1 MSTSGSHTIKTLH
14 CPNGSVVHVVG
25 TAHFSQ
31 ESIEDVKKTVKKTK
45 PNVVVLELCQN
56 RQVILSHG
64 EEEILREAKTMNM
77 AKVKSVIRRE
87 GVIAGLTQSIF
98 LKFSAELTQKLG
110 MAPGGEFRAGY
121 EEALAINARVV
132 LGDRL
137 IGITFKRALAALSI
151 WQRIRFAFLLLQSL
165 CSDFDITPE
174 EVERLKT
181 QDIVQLFSSELGSQF
196 PSILNVFVSER
207 DQILAYS
214 LMLAANCA
222 QEPYGEPV
230 TVVGVMG
237 IGHLPGIEANWNQ
250 TLDIRDLMVVP
261 QPSPTARIVWKGTGI
276 VFKLGLVSLGIGC
289 AYFIGRKVFS
299 HFRLL

>member
-1 MSTSGSHTIKTLH
+1 MSASGSNTVKTLQ
-14 CPNGSVVHVVG
+14 CPNGSVVHIVG
-25 TAHFSQ
+25 TAHFSR
-31 ESIEDVKKTVKKTK
+31 ESIEDVRKTVQETK

-56 RQVILSHG
+56 REVILSHG

-77 AKVKSVIRRE
+77 AKVRSVIKRD

-98 LKFSAELTQKLG
+98 LKFSAQLTEKLG

-137 IGITFKRALAALSI
+137 IGITFKRAMAALSL
-151 WQRIRFAFLLLQSL
+151 WQRMRFAFLLLQSL
-165 CSDFDITPE
+165 GSDVEITPE

-181 QDIVQLFSSELGSQF
+181 QDIVQLFSSELGTQF
-196 PSILNVFVSER
+196 PSLLNVFVSER

-214 LMLAANCA
+214 LMMAANCA

-261 QPSPTARIVWKGTGI
+261 QPSRIAQIVWKGTGV

-289 AYFIGRKVFS
+289 TYFIGKRVFS
-299 HFRLL
+299 HFKLL